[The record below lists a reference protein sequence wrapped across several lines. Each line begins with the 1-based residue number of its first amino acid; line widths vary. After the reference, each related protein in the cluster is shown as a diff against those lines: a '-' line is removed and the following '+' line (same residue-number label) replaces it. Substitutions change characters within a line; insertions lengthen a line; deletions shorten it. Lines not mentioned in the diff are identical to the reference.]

1 MPEKTKE
8 QKNIENKD
16 KKATTS
22 KAKTSTTKKA
32 TKSTTTKK
40 VAKNATKKT
49 TKTTTS
55 KKVAKS
61 TTKKP
66 TKSSTVKKVAKTSTT
81 KKKKIEAVEYYDL
94 PYRYNKTIIKLLA
107 QTPTT
112 LFVYW
117 EISDEDIESFKKE
130 YGYDFFHKTHPV
142 LIVHNDTMN
151 YSFEVDI
158 NDFAN
163 CWYIHVNDSNCD
175 YRIELG
181 RRPIFNYHSVTT
193 FNKEEIEKYPSKPIN
208 TNYLYV
214 TTSNELKSPNDKV
227 LNINNSNN
235 IIQIRNI
242 KTNNEFSK
250 KIEKNNKN
258 KIYEKIYKTEF
269 IEDILSNPSSM

>member
-8 QKNIENKD
+8 QKNIEKKD
-16 KKATTS
+16 KKTSNS

-32 TKSTTTKK
+32 TKISTTKKPSKTTKKTSKSTTTKK
-40 VAKNATKKT
+40 VAKTSTAKKATK
-49 TKTTTS
+49 TS
-55 KKVAKS
+55 AS
-61 TTKKP
+61 
-66 TKSSTVKKVAKTSTT
+66 
-81 KKKKIEAVEYYDL
+81 KKKIESVEYYDL

-117 EISDEDIESFKKE
+117 EISDEDIENFKKE

-151 YSFEVDI
+151 YSFEIDI

-181 RRPIFNYHSVTT
+181 RRPIFNYHSTT
-193 FNKEEIEKYPSKPIN
+193 NFNKEEIEKYPSKAID
-208 TNYLYV
+208 TNYLYI
-214 TTSNELKSPNDKV
+214 TTSNELQAPNDKV
-227 LNINNSNN
+227 LNLNINNYSNV
-235 IIQIRNI
+235 IKIRNI
-242 KTNNEFSK
+242 KTNNEYSK
-250 KIEKNNKN
+250 KIIKNNKN